1 MRAVNLALRAAAGAA
16 LAVTGRGVLGAALT
30 AVAVAN
36 AGLLR
41 RLHHTEP
48 SREGQP

>member
-1 MRAVNLALRAAAGAA
+1 MRAVNLAAGAA